1 MAKVHRLAFKPLG
14 NRLNKRIQAGFTL
27 IELMITVAIVGVLA
41 AVALPAYADYTA
53 KAKVSEIVLA
63 ATACRNAVA
72 AGYQMEASSPG
83 ADGWGCE
90 SATTTSKYVGSIST
104 DPDGVI
110 TVTASNAGDLP
121 ASVRGATLKLVPTDA
136 AGTPLSFVPHTQVG
150 SFACRPDT
158 MPPKYLPVVCR
169 L

>member
-1 MAKVHRLAFKPLG
+1 MYTRTPSTTVPR
-14 NRLNKRIQAGFTL
+14 GFTL

>member
-1 MAKVHRLAFKPLG
+1 MAEVHRLALKPLG

-41 AVALPAYADYTA
+41 AVALPAYADYAA

-83 ADGWGCE
+83 TDGWGCE
-90 SATTTSKYVGSIST
+90 SAATTSKYVGAINT

-110 TVTASNAGDLP
+110 TVTASNAVDLP

-136 AGTPLSFVPHTQVG
+136 AGMPLSFAPHTQVG